1 VKRVLKAGSAV
12 AAAVVSSGGVSGV
25 IVVPN
30 YK

>member
-25 IVVPN
+25 IVPN